1 MPIQF
6 RDRLVKLEGTL
17 ERLFGGRPPREPLE
31 VRRAVVEG
39 LAGEVRPVGGGR
51 RVLPVGRVTV
61 AVVATDPTEKRLFK
75 EALTGPD
82 GVEADLRRALDAAGA
97 EWPRGFALT
106 VKFVKAPGED
116 WRSGA
121 RFHVTTAD
129 PGAPAQ
135 APARGP
141 ETEPETAP
149 VASSAPAVAPALVL
163 RVTLGQAK
171 PRTVTCQGERVNI
184 GRQSTVAD
192 ANGRVVRRND
202 IAFTGDDEVSRLVSR
217 AHAHVAWIAN
227 AGTYR
232 VFDEQSSHGT
242 VVRRGGRLIQVPP
255 GRDGLKLAA
264 GDEVHVGRAVVVVEI
279 TPRS

>member
-6 RDRLVKLEGTL
+6 RDRLVRLEGTL
-17 ERLFGGRPPREPLE
+17 ERLVGGRPPREPLE
-31 VRRAVVEG
+31 IRRAVVESLTG
-39 LAGEVRPVGGGR
+39 DVRPVGGGR

-61 AVVATDPTEKRLFK
+61 AIVATDATEKRLFK
-75 EALTGPD
+75 EALVGPD

-97 EWPRGFALT
+97 EWPRGFSLT
-106 VKFVKAPGED
+106 VKFVKAAGDD

-121 RFHVTTAD
+121 RFHVTAGD
-129 PGAPAQ
+129 AGAPA
-135 APARGP
+135 PAA
-141 ETEPETAP
+141 EPETGSIAAP
-149 VASSAPAVAPALVL
+149 APAVAPTLVL
-163 RVTLGQAK
+163 RVTHGQAK
-171 PRTVTCQGERVNI
+171 PRTVTCDGERVNI
-184 GRQSTVAD
+184 GRQPTVAD
-192 ANGRVVRRND
+192 AGGRVVRRND
-202 IAFTGDDEVSRLVSR
+202 IAFIGEDEVSRSVSR
-217 AHAHVAWIAN
+217 AHAHVAWIPT

-242 VVRRGGRLIQVPP
+242 VVTRAGRLIQVPP

>member
-6 RDRLVKLEGTL
+6 RDRLVQLEGTL

-31 VRRAVVEG
+31 VRRAIVESLVG
-39 LAGEVRPVGGGR
+39 DVRPVGGGR

-61 AVVATDPTEKRLFK
+61 AIVATDATEKRLFK
-75 EALTGPD
+75 EALVGPD
-82 GVEADLRRALDAAGA
+82 GVEADLRKALDAAGA

-106 VKFVKAPGED
+106 VKFVKAAGDD

-121 RFHVTTAD
+121 RFHVTAAD
-129 PGAPAQ
+129 PGAPA
-135 APARGP
+135 PP
-141 ETEPETAP
+141 PEPETASTLAP
-149 VASSAPAVAPALVL
+149 PPAVAPALVL

-171 PRTVTCQGERVNI
+171 PRTVTCEGERVNI
-184 GRQSTVAD
+184 GRQAIVAD
-192 ANGRVVRRND
+192 ASGRVVRRND
-202 IAFTGDDEVSRLVSR
+202 IAFTGDDEVSRSVSR
-217 AHAHVAWIAN
+217 AHAHVAWIPT

-242 VVRRGGRLIQVPP
+242 VVSRAGRLIQVPP

-264 GDEVHVGRAVVVVEI
+264 GDELHVGRAVLTVEV
-279 TPRS
+279 PSRG

>member
-6 RDRLVKLEGTL
+6 RDRLVRLEGTL

-31 VRRAVVEG
+31 VRRAVVESLVG
-39 LAGEVRPVGGGR
+39 DVRPVGGGR

-61 AVVATDPTEKRLFK
+61 AVMATDATEKRLFK
-75 EALTGPD
+75 EALAGPD

-106 VKFVKAPGED
+106 VKFVKTAGED

-121 RFHVTTAD
+121 RFHVTASD
-129 PGAPAQ
+129 PGAPAP
-135 APARGP
+135 AP
-141 ETEPETAP
+141 EPEMSSTAAP
-149 VASSAPAVAPALVL
+149 VAAVAPTLVL

-171 PRTVTCQGERVNI
+171 PRRATCEGERLNI
-184 GRQSTVAD
+184 GRQPIVAD
-192 ANGRVVRRND
+192 ASGRVVRRND
-202 IAFTGDDEVSRLVSR
+202 IAFTGDDEISRSVSR
-217 AHAHVAWIAN
+217 AHAHVAWIPA

-242 VVRRGGRLIQVPP
+242 VVSRTGRLIQVPP

>member
-82 GVEADLRRALDAAGA
+82 GVEADLRRALDVAGA

-106 VKFVKAPGED
+106 VKFVKAPGDD

-129 PGAPAQ
+129 PGAPAP
-135 APARGP
+135 AP
-141 ETEPETAP
+141 EPETAS
-149 VASSAPAVAPALVL
+149 VAFAAPAVAPTLVL

-171 PRTVTCQGERVNI
+171 PRTVTCEGERVNI
-184 GRQSTVAD
+184 GRQPTVAD
-192 ANGRVVRRND
+192 ANGRIVRRND
-202 IAFTGDDEVSRLVSR
+202 IAFTGDDEVSRSVSR
-217 AHAHVAWIAN
+217 PG
-227 AGTYR
+227 GT
-232 VFDEQSSHGT
+232 
-242 VVRRGGRLIQVPP
+242 
-255 GRDGLKLAA
+255 
-264 GDEVHVGRAVVVVEI
+264 
-279 TPRS
+279 

>member
-6 RDRLVKLEGTL
+6 RDRLVKLESTL

-31 VRRAVVEG
+31 VRRAVVES

-51 RVLPVGRVTV
+51 RVLPIGRVTV
-61 AVVATDPTEKRLFK
+61 SVVAADATEKRLFK
-75 EALTGPD
+75 EALLGPD

-97 EWPRGFALT
+97 EWPRGFSLT
-106 VKFVKAPGED
+106 VKFVKTPGQD

-121 RFHVTTAD
+121 RFHVTASD
-129 PGAPAQ
+129 PGAPAP
-135 APARGP
+135 APER
-141 ETEPETAP
+141 ETISSVPAAPMTAP
-149 VASSAPAVAPALVL
+149 TLVL
-163 RVTLGQAK
+163 RVTNGQAD
-171 PRTVTCQGERVNI
+171 PATSTCEGERFNI
-184 GRQSTVAD
+184 GRQAMVAD

-202 IAFTGDDEVSRLVSR
+202 IAFGGDDEVSRSVSR
-217 AHAHVAWIAN
+217 AHAHVAWIPT

-242 VVRRGGRLIQVPP
+242 VVNRGGRLIQVPP

>member
-6 RDRLVKLEGTL
+6 RDRLVRLEGTL

-31 VRRAVVEG
+31 VRRAVVES
-39 LAGEVRPVGGGR
+39 LAGDVRPVGGGR

-61 AVVATDPTEKRLFK
+61 AVVATDATEKRLFK
-75 EALTGPD
+75 EALAGPD

-97 EWPRGFALT
+97 EWPRGFQLT
-106 VKFVKAPGED
+106 VKFVKTAGED

-121 RFHVTTAD
+121 RFHVTASD
-129 PGAPAQ
+129 PGAPAP
-135 APARGP
+135 AP
-141 ETEPETAP
+141 EPETA
-149 VASSAPAVAPALVL
+149 SSAAPVPAVAPTLVL

-171 PRTVTCQGERVNI
+171 PRTVTCEGERVNI
-184 GRQSTVAD
+184 GRQPVVAD
-192 ANGRVVRRND
+192 ASGRVVRRND
-202 IAFTGDDEVSRLVSR
+202 IAFTGDDEVSRSVSR
-217 AHAHVAWIAN
+217 AHAHVAWIAA

-242 VVRRGGRLIQVPP
+242 VVSRTGRLIQVPP

>member
-6 RDRLVKLEGTL
+6 RDRLVRLEGTL

-39 LAGEVRPVGGGR
+39 LVGDVRPVGGGR

-61 AVVATDPTEKRLFK
+61 AIVATDPTEKRLFK
-75 EALTGPD
+75 EALVGPD

-106 VKFVKAPGED
+106 VKFVKTAGED

-121 RFHVTTAD
+121 RFHVTATD
-129 PGAPAQ
+129 PGAPA
-135 APARGP
+135 PAA
-141 ETEPETAP
+141 EPETASTAAP
-149 VASSAPAVAPALVL
+149 APAVAPALVL
-163 RVTLGQAK
+163 RVTLGHAK
-171 PRTVTCQGERVNI
+171 PRTVTCEGERVNI
-184 GRQSTVAD
+184 GRQPVVAD
-192 ANGRVVRRND
+192 ASGRVVRRND
-202 IAFTGDDEVSRLVSR
+202 IAFTGDDEVSRSVSR
-217 AHAHVAWIAN
+217 AHAHVAWVPT

-242 VVRRGGRLIQVPP
+242 VVSRAGRLIQVPP

>member
-1 MPIQF
+1 MPIPL

-129 PGAPAQ
+129 PGAPAP
-135 APARGP
+135 AP
-141 ETEPETAP
+141 EPDTAS
-149 VASSAPAVAPALVL
+149 VAIAAPTVAPTLVL
-163 RVTLGQAK
+163 RVTLDQAK
-171 PRTVTCQGERVNI
+171 PRTVTCDGERVNI

-202 IAFTGDDEVSRLVSR
+202 IAFTGDDEVSRSVSR
-217 AHAHVAWIAN
+217 AHAHVAWIAS

-242 VVRRGGRLIQVPP
+242 VVSRAGRLIQVPP
-255 GRDGLKLAA
+255 GRDGLKLAG

>member
-1 MPIQF
+1 MAIQF
-6 RDRLVKLEGTL
+6 RDRLVRLEGTL

-39 LAGEVRPVGGGR
+39 LVGDVRPVGGGR

-61 AVVATDPTEKRLFK
+61 AIVATDPTEKRLFK
-75 EALTGPD
+75 EALVGPE

-106 VKFVKAPGED
+106 VKFVKTAGEA

-121 RFHVTTAD
+121 RFHVTATD
-129 PGAPAQ
+129 PGAPA
-135 APARGP
+135 PAA
-141 ETEPETAP
+141 EPETAST
-149 VASSAPAVAPALVL
+149 AAPAPAAAPTLVL
-163 RVTLGQAK
+163 RVTVGQAK
-171 PRTVTCQGERVNI
+171 PRTVTCEGERVNI
-184 GRQSTVAD
+184 GRQSIVAD
-192 ANGRVVRRND
+192 ASGRVVRRND
-202 IAFTGDDEVSRLVSR
+202 IAFTGEDEVSRSVSR
-217 AHAHVAWIAN
+217 AHAHVAWVPT

-242 VVRRGGRLIQVPP
+242 VVSRAGRLIQVPP

-264 GDEVHVGRAVVVVEI
+264 GDEVHVGRAVVVVELAS
-279 TPRS
+279 RS

>member
-6 RDRLVKLEGTL
+6 RERLVRLEGTL

-31 VRRAVVEG
+31 IRRAVVES
-39 LAGEVRPVGGGR
+39 LTSEVRPVGGGR

-61 AVVATDPTEKRLFK
+61 AIVAADATEKRLFK

-116 WRSGA
+116 WRGGA
-121 RFHVTTAD
+121 RFHVTASD
-129 PGAPAQ
+129 PGTPATAP
-135 APARGP
+135 
-141 ETEPETAP
+141 EPETGAAAAAAAAP
-149 VASSAPAVAPALVL
+149 LSAPTLVL

-171 PRTVTCQGERVNI
+171 PRTATCQGERVNI
-184 GRQSTVAD
+184 GRQAMVAD

-202 IAFTGDDEVSRLVSR
+202 IAFVGDDEVSRSVSR
-217 AHAHVAWIAN
+217 AHAHVAWVPG

-242 VVRRGGRLIQVPP
+242 VVSRGGRLIQVPP

-279 TPRS
+279 AAPS

>member
-106 VKFVKAPGED
+106 VKFVKTPGAD

-129 PGAPAQ
+129 PGAPA
-135 APARGP
+135 PA
-141 ETEPETAP
+141 TEPDTAP
-149 VASSAPAVAPALVL
+149 VAIGAPAAAPALVL

-171 PRTVTCQGERVNI
+171 PRTVTCEGERVNI
-184 GRQSTVAD
+184 GRQPTVAD

-202 IAFTGDDEVSRLVSR
+202 IAFIGDDEVSRSVSR

-242 VVRRGGRLIQVPP
+242 VVSRAGRLIQVPP

>member
-39 LAGEVRPVGGGR
+39 LTGEVRPVGGGR

-61 AVVATDPTEKRLFK
+61 AIVATEAAEKRLFK

-116 WRSGA
+116 WRNGA
-121 RFHVTTAD
+121 RFHVTASD
-129 PGAPAQ
+129 PGAA
-135 APARGP
+135 APAA
-141 ETEPETAP
+141 EPDTAVSTVATVP
-149 VASSAPAVAPALVL
+149 VAAPTLVL

-171 PRTVTCQGERVNI
+171 PRTATCDGERVNI
-184 GRQSTVAD
+184 GRQAMVAD
-192 ANGRVVRRND
+192 ASGRVVRRND
-202 IAFTGDDEVSRLVSR
+202 IAFIGDDEVSRSVSR
-217 AHAHVAWIAN
+217 AHAHVAWIPA

-242 VVRRGGRLIQVPP
+242 VVSRGGRLIQVPP

-279 TPRS
+279 ATRS

>member
-6 RDRLVKLEGTL
+6 RDRLVQLEGTL

-39 LAGEVRPVGGGR
+39 LVGEVRPVGGGR

-61 AVVATDPTEKRLFK
+61 AVLATDATEKRLFK

-97 EWPRGFALT
+97 EWPRGFTLT
-106 VKFVKAPGED
+106 VKFVKTAGDD

-121 RFHVTTAD
+121 RFHVSTAD
-129 PGAPAQ
+129 AGAPA
-135 APARGP
+135 PAV
-141 ETEPETAP
+141 EPDAVATAP
-149 VASSAPAVAPALVL
+149 SAAVAAPTLVL
-163 RVTLGQAK
+163 RVTHGQAK
-171 PRTVTCQGERVNI
+171 PRTVTCEGERVNI
-184 GRQSTVAD
+184 GRQPTVAD

-202 IAFTGDDEVSRLVSR
+202 IAFTGDDEVSRSVSR
-217 AHAHVAWIAN
+217 AHAHVAWVPT

-242 VVRRGGRLIQVPP
+242 VVSRGGRLIQVPS
-255 GRDGLKLAA
+255 GRDGLKLVA

-279 TPRS
+279 GPRS

>member
-1 MPIQF
+1 MPIPF
-6 RDRLVKLEGTL
+6 RDRLVQLEGTL

-51 RVLPVGRVTV
+51 RVLPIGRVTV
-61 AVVATDPTEKRLFK
+61 SIVATDATEKRLFK
-75 EALTGPD
+75 EALTGPG

-97 EWPRGFALT
+97 EWPRGFSLA
-106 VKFVKAPGED
+106 VKFVKAPGDD

-121 RFHVTTAD
+121 RFHVTAGE
-129 PGAPAQ
+129 PGAP
-135 APARGP
+135 PPP
-141 ETEPETAP
+141 EPDA
-149 VASSAPAVAPALVL
+149 ASIASPAPAVAPTLVL

-171 PRTVTCQGERVNI
+171 PRTVTCDGERVNI
-184 GRQSTVAD
+184 GRQPTVAD
-192 ANGRVVRRND
+192 ASGRTVRRND
-202 IAFTGDDEVSRLVSR
+202 IAFTGDDEVSRSVSR
-217 AHAHVAWIAN
+217 AHAHIAWIPA

-242 VVRRGGRLIQVPP
+242 VVSRGGRLIQVPS
-255 GRDGLKLAA
+255 GRDGLKLVA

-279 TPRS
+279 TTPS